1 MRFRL
6 KRVRSN
12 LVTWLASVYT
22 GGAAAWRHPFGSL
35 KLRKTLRGYT
45 TRVDR
50 RPRRLLSIVSAWP
63 GSFMSG
69 RSPCATPVRAAA
81 PEPAQ
86 PAVGARLSSLT
97 QRGETAGGV
106 SARRLGPVSAA
117 WPPRR

>member
-81 PEPAQ
+81 P
-86 PAVGARLSSLT
+86 
-97 QRGETAGGV
+97 
-106 SARRLGPVSAA
+106 
-117 WPPRR
+117 